1 MTFQLRTL
9 KPTLVTSFFGSP
21 RMCPL
26 LTLHTGTV
34 LWFMVY
40 GKIERITEMIV
51 YFYDNVFGKPFEQLS
66 EGCYVRFKLLMSLK
80 FVKNQGRE
88 WQCNAGSCVLVHN
101 ILVCTLLFC
110 CRSFQNS
117 FKKCCH
123 ITEEGWVCNG
133 DYCFWT
139 NYYIYTYT
147 LAHAHVHVYIK
158 ENDVRWMDL
167 RTVRW
172 GCSIENLTLQQLHY
186 FWQ

>member
-1 MTFQLRTL
+1 MTFQLRVL
-9 KPTLVTSFFGSP
+9 KPTLVTSFFGSS

-40 GKIERITEMIV
+40 GKIERITFTTM
-51 YFYDNVFGKPFEQLS
+51 FSANHLNS
-66 EGCYVRFKLLMSLK
+66 YVRFKLLMSLK

-101 ILVCTLLFC
+101 TCTLLFC
-110 CRSFQNS
+110 CRSFRNS
-117 FKKCCH
+117 LKKCCH

-139 NYYIYTYT
+139 NYYIYTYR

-167 RTVRW
+167 RTVR
-172 GCSIENLTLQQLHY
+172 
-186 FWQ
+186 

>member
-1 MTFQLRTL
+1 MS
-9 KPTLVTSFFGSP
+9 SFNSSHRDGP
-21 RMCPL
+21 
-26 LTLHTGTV
+26 
-34 LWFMVY
+34 MVY
-40 GKIERITEMIV
+40 GLRENRKDN
-51 YFYDNVFGKPFEQLS
+51 FYDNVFGKPFEQLS

-101 ILVCTLLFC
+101 TCTLLFC

-139 NYYIYTYT
+139 NYYIYIYIYTRACSCTY
-147 LAHAHVHVYIK
+147 VYIK

-167 RTVRW
+167 RTVR
-172 GCSIENLTLQQLHY
+172 
-186 FWQ
+186 

>member
-1 MTFQLRTL
+1 MTFQLRVL
-9 KPTLVTSFFGSP
+9 KPTLVTSFFGSS

-26 LTLHTGTV
+26 LTLHTRTV

-40 GKIERITEMIV
+40 GKIERITEIIV

-101 ILVCTLLFC
+101 TCTLLFC

-139 NYYIYTYT
+139 NYYIYTYR

-167 RTVRW
+167 RTVR
-172 GCSIENLTLQQLHY
+172 
-186 FWQ
+186 